1 MGLSL
6 PIVGI
11 GQGRR
16 RALDLAAEFELPLM
30 EEGRSQDLRLEVKA
44 HETRLC
50 GCLPGEEEKKVQPIG
65 SDLDRLGL
73 LPANVNRGQVPLYRA
88 VLGPKKGTGRV
99 VFDITG
105 GLGRDAWLLA
115 SIGCSLVV
123 IEREAVIFA
132 LLRDGVARAGIDA
145 QHVARRI
152 RLVHAQAGHV
162 LSHTGYEPGAGTSVC
177 LPKPH
182 VVYMDPF
189 FQFHR
194 KQKGASKRS
203 LQVLRHVAGES
214 EIGQEREILNAAL
227 QAAVERVV
235 VKRPK
240 LSVPWSTG
248 HGRLTHSIRG
258 RGCRFDVYQSIAK

>member
-6 PIVGI
+6 PVVGI

-16 RALDLAAEFELPLM
+16 RALDLAAEFELPFM
-30 EEGRSQDLRLEVKA
+30 EEGSSQAFRLEVKT
-44 HETRLC
+44 HEVRLC
-50 GCLPGEEEKKVQPIG
+50 GYLPGEEEKKVQPIG

-88 VLGPKKGTGRV
+88 VLGRKKKTGRV

-145 QHVARRI
+145 QYVARRM

-162 LSHTGYEPGAGTSVC
+162 LSCMGYETQSGTRTC

-189 FQFHR
+189 FHFDR
-194 KQKGASKRS
+194 KHKGASKRS
-203 LQVLRHVAGES
+203 MQVLRHVAGES
-214 EIGQEREILNAAL
+214 DMGQEGEILNVAL
-227 QAAVERVV
+227 QVAEERVV
-235 VKRPK
+235 VKRPRQSEP
-240 LSVPWSTG
+240 LPTG

-258 RGCRFDVYQSIAK
+258 RGCRFDVYQSIAG